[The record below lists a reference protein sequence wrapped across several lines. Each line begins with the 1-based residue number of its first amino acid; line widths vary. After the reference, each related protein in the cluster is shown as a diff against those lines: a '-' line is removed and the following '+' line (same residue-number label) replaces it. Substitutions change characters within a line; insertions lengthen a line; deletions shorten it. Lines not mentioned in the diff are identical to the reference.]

1 MNKESAYVYMY
12 LHIVQSST
20 DTMKCVH
27 WKMYNIYY
35 IWREESYVIK
45 VKQKQVYSILN
56 F

>member
-12 LHIVQSST
+12 LHIVQ
-20 DTMKCVH
+20 KLN
-27 WKMYNIYY
+27 WYNEMCPLENVQHLLYLE
-35 IWREESYVIK
+35 EESYVIK